1 MEAPAPRILPQ
12 RPELTLPEAEAAAL
26 RAAYAEAEVVLE
38 YGSGGSTV
46 MAAEMGRRVSAV
58 ESDEAWAGMMRAWF
72 AENPCPGEAR
82 ILWADIGPTREW
94 GHPVDEAGWR
104 RFARYPL
111 KVWERA
117 DIPHPD
123 VVLVD
128 GRFRV
133 GCALA
138 TAFRAARPVTL
149 YFDDY
154 APRAQYHV
162 VEEFLGRPE
171 MIGRMARFEV
181 EPQPVPAGRLL
192 QIVELMTRP

>member
-1 MEAPAPRILPQ
+1 MVAPVQCSAPQ
-12 RPELTLPEAEAAAL
+12 RPELTLPEPEAAAL
-26 RAAYAEAEVVLE
+26 RAAYGAAGVILE

-46 MAAEMGRRVSAV
+46 MAAELGRRVTAV
-58 ESDEAWAGMMRAWF
+58 ESDEVWAGMMRAWF
-72 AENPCPGEAR
+72 AANPVPGEAR

-94 GHPVDEAGWR
+94 GHPVDDSGWR
-104 RFARYPL
+104 GFARYPL
-111 KVWERA
+111 KVWERG
-117 DIPHPD
+117 DMPHPD

-138 TAFRAARPVTL
+138 TAFRATRPVTL

-162 VEEFLGRPE
+162 VEDFLGRPE
-171 MIGRMARFEV
+171 MIGRMARFEI